1 MCYTVHP
8 FTTDIIVTS
17 NMYLGNTITDIED
30 FIMSGLEIITYEM
43 VRNLTKKIFIEL
55 SLSSTTPITDS
66 KNAMECCQISLNNFK
81 DTETLLKI
89 QNITPEE
96 DHLGM
101 TQALFVPLR
110 KLENVEITCSF
121 QQSII

>member
-1 MCYTVHP
+1 MCYAVHP

-43 VRNLTKKIFIEL
+43 VRNFTKKIFIEL

-66 KNAMECCQISLNNFK
+66 KNAMECCQISLNNFIN
-81 DTETLLKI
+81 KI
-89 QNITPEE
+89 TRPR
-96 DHLGM
+96 D
-101 TQALFVPLR
+101 
-110 KLENVEITCSF
+110 
-121 QQSII
+121 